1 MYALRHHDG
10 PGELQ
15 EEDVLSGPARAR
27 AQPGVPDPGTPG
39 EGGPGEPL
47 SGSTDLVAEVD

>member
-1 MYALRHHDG
+1 MSTLRHHDR

-15 EEDVLSGPARAR
+15 EEDVLPGSARAR
-27 AQPGVPDPGTPG
+27 AQPGVPAPGTPG

-47 SGSTDLVAEVD
+47 PGSTDLVAEVD